1 MKSIF
6 EGLSQI
12 TALLGTPVSAETLA
26 AGTVRTD
33 VSGIDFRSVGEFL
46 RSEGF
51 DNHLSRRSPEDIP
64 SLAVPAL
71 LLLNAQ
77 EAIVVVRI
85 EGAGLARQYH
95 VLQPGGL
102 RKTLSHDALMAVY
115 S

>member
-71 LLLNAQ
+71 L
-77 EAIVVVRI
+77 
-85 EGAGLARQYH
+85 
-95 VLQPGGL
+95 
-102 RKTLSHDALMAVY
+102 
-115 S
+115 

>member
-51 DNHLSRRSPEDIP
+51 DNHLF
-64 SLAVPAL
+64 V
-71 LLLNAQ
+71 
-77 EAIVVVRI
+77 
-85 EGAGLARQYH
+85 
-95 VLQPGGL
+95 
-102 RKTLSHDALMAVY
+102 
-115 S
+115 

>member
-26 AGTVRTD
+26 SGTVRTD

-51 DNHLSRRSPEDIP
+51 DNHLSR
-64 SLAVPAL
+64 
-71 LLLNAQ
+71 
-77 EAIVVVRI
+77 
-85 EGAGLARQYH
+85 
-95 VLQPGGL
+95 
-102 RKTLSHDALMAVY
+102 
-115 S
+115 

>member
-51 DNHLSRRSPEDIP
+51 DNHLSGD
-64 SLAVPAL
+64 
-71 LLLNAQ
+71 
-77 EAIVVVRI
+77 
-85 EGAGLARQYH
+85 
-95 VLQPGGL
+95 L
-102 RKTLSHDALMAVY
+102 RKISRHLRFRRFFY
-115 S
+115 

>member
-46 RSEGF
+46 RSEDLIIIF
-51 DNHLSRRSPEDIP
+51 
-64 SLAVPAL
+64 
-71 LLLNAQ
+71 
-77 EAIVVVRI
+77 
-85 EGAGLARQYH
+85 
-95 VLQPGGL
+95 PGDL
-102 RKTLSHDALMAVY
+102 RKISRHLRFRRFFY
-115 S
+115 